1 MAKFVV
7 AQALGACLLL
17 AACGQPASK
26 SAEKAPQAAPPA
38 AASPAPAPVAAATA
52 DWSSLN
58 GLVGKYP
65 PDSKL
70 FEDSPIVPGLK
81 ALLGDKFDTFKIN
94 TQTSGPLQ
102 NENGVLF
109 VTGNKPHNG
118 GSDQAYLLIDPAT
131 QAMEVGL
138 WEAGKLGV
146 FTTPGAKLA
155 KPKDVQTM
163 LANAG

>member
-1 MAKFVV
+1 MTRFVV
-7 AQALGACLLL
+7 VQVLGACLVL
-17 AACGQPASK
+17 AACGQPAGK
-26 SAEKAPQAAPPA
+26 PAEKAAAPA
-38 AASPAPAPVAAATA
+38 AAPVAAAPA
-52 DWSSLN
+52 DWSSLE

-65 PDSKL
+65 ADSKL

-81 ALLGDKFDTFKIN
+81 ALLGERFETFKVN

-102 NENGVLF
+102 KDGVLF

-118 GSDQAYLLIDPAT
+118 GADQAYLLIDPAT

-138 WEAGKLGV
+138 WEAGKLSV

>member
-1 MAKFVV
+1 MTKFVV
-7 AQALGACLLL
+7 AQVLGACLVL
-17 AACGQPASK
+17 AACDQSAGKP
-26 SAEKAPQAAPPA
+26 AEKAAEPAQAAP
-38 AASPAPAPVAAATA
+38 VAIVRA
-52 DWSSLN
+52 DWSSLE

-65 PDSKL
+65 ADSKL
-70 FEDSPIVPGLK
+70 FEDSPIVPALK
-81 ALLGDKFDTFKIN
+81 ALLGDRFETFKFN

-102 NENGVLF
+102 KDGVLF

-118 GSDQAYLLIDPAT
+118 GSDQAYLLVDPAT

-138 WEAGKLGV
+138 WEAGKLSV
-146 FTTPGAKLA
+146 FTTPGATLT

>member
-1 MAKFVV
+1 MTKFVV
-7 AQALGACLLL
+7 AQVLGACLVL
-17 AACGQPASK
+17 AACDQPAGK
-26 SAEKAPQAAPPA
+26 RAEKAAEPAQAAP
-38 AASPAPAPVAAATA
+38 VAIVPA
-52 DWSSLN
+52 DWSSLE

-65 PDSKL
+65 ADSKL

-81 ALLGDKFDTFKIN
+81 ALLGDRFETFKIN
-94 TQTSGPLQ
+94 IQTSAPLQ
-102 NENGVLF
+102 KDGVLF

-138 WEAGKLGV
+138 WEAGKLSV
-146 FTTPGAKLA
+146 FTTPGAKLG

-163 LANAG
+163 LTNAG